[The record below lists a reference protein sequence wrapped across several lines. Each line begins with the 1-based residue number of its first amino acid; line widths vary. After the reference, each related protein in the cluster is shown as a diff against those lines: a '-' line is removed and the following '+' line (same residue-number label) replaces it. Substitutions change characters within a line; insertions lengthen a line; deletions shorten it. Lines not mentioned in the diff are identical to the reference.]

1 VPPVNYDRSSYPNPW
16 LAGETSAQ
24 ANSVTGIVADGDRP
38 LNLALDGSPLTLPAA
53 LLGPDAASWQQ
64 ANVDEF
70 DRLLGS
76 THTMHAIKN
85 ADQPADRRKDTT
97 YYNPQIKEKIGE
109 DGQRTFRVRG
119 TAGGDRINYPGN
131 VSSSCADM
139 PVVKT
144 LLQSV
149 VSDNSNWM
157 TADIKDYYLMT
168 PLTRSEYI
176 RIPVKM
182 IPESIIVKYHLRP
195 FIHHDKILFEVTQGM
210 YGLPQA
216 GLLAQER
223 LIAHLATAGYHEA
236 PDVPCLFRHA
246 TNSIAFALVVDDFG
260 IKYNDRA
267 DADHLIATLRSLY
280 ELKVD
285 WTGKQY
291 LGLTIAFDSAKRT
304 VTLSMPG
311 YITKVLTRFRPHLTR
326 GAASPAI
333 YTPPS
338 YGCKSPQIAP
348 VDTSPPL
355 DAAAILELQQIVG
368 CMLYYAR
375 AVDYTMLPSV
385 TAISSDQAHAT
396 TDTQQ
401 AVDRLLAY
409 AASYPD
415 NELVFTAC
423 DMVLHMQSDGSHLS
437 RSRSRGVA
445 GGIAYF
451 GNSNEP
457 THINGAVHVHSCIL
471 DVVVASVAECEYA
484 SLYMLARAGTWLR
497 TIATALGYPQPATHI
512 FCDNACAVG
521 MANDTVKLNRTKSID
536 MRFHWIR
543 DRVRQGQFIVTWRQG
558 AHNLADFF
566 TKPLPVH
573 VHQALMPFL
582 INTPATSNPYHRSRA
597 SRATLWKANVKA
609 VALVHD

>member
-1 VPPVNYDRSSYPNPW
+1 M
-16 LAGETSAQ
+16 
-24 ANSVTGIVADGDRP
+24 ADGDRP
-38 LNLALDGSPLTLPAA
+38 LNLSLDGSPLTLPAA

-64 ANVDEF
+64 ANIDEF

-85 ADQPADRRKDTT
+85 ADQPEDRRKDTT

-109 DGQRTFRVRG
+109 DGLLTFRVRG

-149 VSDNSNWM
+149 VSDNANWM

-182 IPESIIVKYHLRP
+182 IPESIIAKYALHP
-195 FIHHDKILFEVTQGM
+195 FIHHDKVLFEVTQGM

-223 LIAHLATAGYHEA
+223 LITHLATAGYHEA
-236 PDVPCLFRHA
+236 PDVPCLFRHV
-246 TNSIAFALVVDDFG
+246 TNSVAFALVVDDFG

-291 LGLTIAFDSAKRT
+291 LGLTIVFDSAKRT

-326 GAASPAI
+326 GAPSPAT
-333 YTPPS
+333 YMPPS
-338 YGCKSPQIAP
+338 YGSKSPQLAP
-348 VDTSPPL
+348 VDNSPPL
-355 DAAAILELQQIVG
+355 NAAAILELQQIVG

-396 TDTQQ
+396 TATLE

-423 DMVLHMQSDGSHLS
+423 DMILHMQSDGSHLS

-451 GNSNEP
+451 GNTNEP

-484 SLYMLARAGTWLR
+484 SLYMLARVGTWLR
-497 TIATALGYPQPATHI
+497 TIAIALGYPQPPTHI

-521 MANDTVKLNRTKSID
+521 MANDSVKLNRTKSID

-543 DRVRQGQFIVTWRQG
+543 DRVRQGQFTITWRQG

-582 INTPATSNPYHRSRA
+582 INTPTNSNPYHRSRA
-597 SRATLWKANVKA
+597 SRATLWKATVKSNCTSA
-609 VALVHD
+609 